1 MDIGGID
8 YIIYCYL
15 ITIILFIIIFPLIQL
30 FTNDEIVIIKR
41 FILLSRILLTIN
53 LIVLD
58 VPFLIMSLV
67 RGEKIEWISF
77 FYFYKYIKF
86 LIYITKIWLGSIIY

>member
-58 VPFLIMSLV
+58 VPFFIMSLV

-77 FYFYKYIKF
+77 FCI
-86 LIYITKIWLGSIIY
+86 